1 MVISLRPLMEVSVR
15 RMLLFGFSRLQ
26 QFSGEEQT
34 HGTASVI
41 AALDSG
47 AVEVILKCF
56 LFAGT
61 GADIDEIPGQAGT
74 LFNGTPRAIDG
85 RLEFG
90 GIEPATRDASL
101 HGETDH
107 TGACVF
113 GVAARFIDDL
123 PPAAGARILVWF
135 ERTEVKAELVQKF
148 IACRMISW
156 PVAKHEC
163 QSKSR
168 KTITAAPRSFAQG

>member
-1 MVISLRPLMEVSVR
+1 MGVRIR
-15 RMLLFGFSRLQ
+15 RMLLFGFSGLQ

-41 AALDSG
+41 ATLDSG

-61 GADIDEIPGQAGT
+61 GADIDEIPSQAGT

-90 GIEPATRDASL
+90 GIKPATRDASL

-107 TGACVF
+107 TGAGVF

-135 ERTEVKAELVQKF
+135 EGAEVEAEVVQKF
-148 IACRMISW
+148 NACRMISW
-156 PVAKHEC
+156 PVAEHKS
-163 QSKSR
+163 QSESR
-168 KTITAAPRSFAQG
+168 ETITAAPSSFTQW